1 MTSML
6 LTFLLLASALSAQTS
21 IDIRDRRE
29 LFVDRLLIDR
39 LTGASLRLHSPFDR
53 GTVLKLD
60 APWEG
65 LFSGYFT
72 IIKDGPT
79 YRMYSRGRPE
89 GGRDGTDAERTCY
102 AESSDGVHFSKPKL
116 AIHAFKGTTD
126 NNIILAGMTPFSH
139 NFAPFLDSR
148 PGVPAAERY
157 KALAGIGSSGLA
169 AFVSADG
176 IHWSKWR
183 EAPVLPPGP
192 ARYDSQN
199 LAFYS
204 ESEKRYVCY
213 FRTFR
218 KVGTTNYRWISRATS
233 DDFVHWSPG
242 EQMEFDD
249 APLEH
254 LYTNQTS
261 PYFRAPHL
269 SIAIAARFF
278 PGRQVLSDSEARE
291 IQVDPKYF
299 KDVSDAV
306 LFTTRGGLRYDRTF
320 PEAFL
325 RPGVGLAN
333 WVSRTNYPAWNIVPT
348 GAAEM
353 SLYVSKNYGQPT
365 AHIQR
370 YSLRTDGFA
379 SLHAGYSGGEMVT
392 KPLVFQGRELELNF
406 ATSAA
411 GGIRVEFQTPDGAP
425 IAGFA
430 LADSPEII
438 GDAIE
443 RPVRWASGK
452 DLSALT
458 GKPVRMRL
466 VLKDADVFAFRFR

>member
-1 MTSML
+1 ML
-6 LTFLLLASALSAQTS
+6 LTVLSSLTLFASFGQQAIPIGS
-21 IDIRDRRE
+21 RRE
-29 LFVDRLLIDR
+29 LFIDRLLVDRLDGAT
-39 LTGASLRLHSPFDR
+39 LTLHAPVDR

-72 IIKDGPT
+72 VIQDGGT
-79 YRMYSRGRPE
+79 YRMYYRGRPE
-89 GGRDGTDAERTCY
+89 GGRDGSDLERTCY
-102 AESSDGVHFSKPKL
+102 AESRDGIHFEKPKL
-116 AIHAFKGTTD
+116 GIHEFAGSKD

-139 NFAPFLDSR
+139 NFAPFLDR
-148 PGVPAAERY
+148 KPGVPAAERY
-157 KALAGIGSSGLA
+157 KALGGIGSSGLA
-169 AFVSADG
+169 AFVSGDG
-176 IHWSKWR
+176 IHWRKWR

-204 ESEKRYVCY
+204 ESEGRYVCY

-233 DDFVHWSPG
+233 DDFLTWTAG
-242 EQMEFDD
+242 EQMDFGD

-278 PGRQVLSDSEARE
+278 PGRQVLSEAEAAE
-291 IQVDPKYF
+291 IRVDPKYF

-325 RPGVGLAN
+325 RPGVGLEN

-365 AHIQR
+365 AHVQR

-379 SLHAGYSGGEMVT
+379 SAHAGWKGGEVVT
-392 KPLVFQGRELELNF
+392 KPVVFQGRELELNF

-411 GGIRVEFQTPDGAP
+411 GSVRVELQNADGTAV
-425 IAGFA
+425 AGFA
-430 LADSPEII
+430 LPDSAEMI
-438 GDAIE
+438 GDSIE
-443 RPVRWASGK
+443 RVARWRSGA
-452 DLSALT
+452 DVSALA
-458 GKPVRMRL
+458 GKPVRLRF
-466 VLKDADVFAFRFR
+466 VLKDADVFSFRFR